1 MAPTTDPKPGER
13 YRSRDPRD
21 EGLTV
26 RVLAV
31 EDGRVRIERFNK
43 TSVRLDRF
51 HRDYEL
57 VVVGTRSRN
66 SEPVATQTLFV
77 AAATRVSSKTLTLF

>member
-26 RVLAV
+26 RVLGV
-31 EDGRVRIERFNK
+31 ENGRVRIERFNK

-57 VVVGTRSRN
+57 VVVGGHGRTALVRAI
-66 SEPVATQTLFV
+66 ATSPAIS
-77 AAATRVSSKTLTLF
+77 AASAALTLF